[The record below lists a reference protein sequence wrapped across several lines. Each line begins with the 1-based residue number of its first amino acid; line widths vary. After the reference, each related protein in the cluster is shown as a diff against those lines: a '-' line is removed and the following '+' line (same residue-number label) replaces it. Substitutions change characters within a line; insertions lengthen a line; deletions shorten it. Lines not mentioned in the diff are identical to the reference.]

1 MLHHLTVFILPFGAS
16 IIRGNR
22 GEHRQTAYADSP
34 GISCVCRKC
43 CLGRTDALGVA
54 TREEKQGDGSLA
66 FLCYYVGT
74 ILGMHII

>member
-34 GISCVCRKC
+34 GTSCVCRKC
-43 CLGRTDALGVA
+43 CLGRADALGVGLA
-54 TREEKQGDGSLA
+54 SGHMVKILREGKKVLYRGGA
-66 FLCYYVGT
+66 
-74 ILGMHII
+74 